1 MQQAGRQKGALL
13 ADEDQGRSIAKE
25 LGAIRWEY
33 IPDRDE
39 VSLLEPML
47 RYFDDFPWE
56 GGPHKEDHAPHLG
69 DEDDLDLA
77 EEIEK
82 EIGRDR

>member
-1 MQQAGRQKGALL
+1 MLRAGHRRAVPL
-13 ADEDQGRSIAKE
+13 ADEKKDRSIAKD

-39 VSLLEPML
+39 VSLLEPMR

-56 GGPHKEDHAPHLG
+56 GGPRQEDNAPHL
-69 DEDDLDLA
+69 EDIDDVDLA
-77 EEIEK
+77 EELDK
-82 EIGRDR
+82 ETHEE